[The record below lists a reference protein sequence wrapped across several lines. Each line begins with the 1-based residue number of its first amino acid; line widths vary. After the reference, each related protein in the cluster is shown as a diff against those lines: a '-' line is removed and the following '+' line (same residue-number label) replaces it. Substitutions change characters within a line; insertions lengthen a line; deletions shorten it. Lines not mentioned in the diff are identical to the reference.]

1 MYMEQEIIEEV
12 NAAINEKKTPRRAT
26 SLGGQIYRTEEIN
39 QIVAKTQRNVN
50 LLVEYLDIIRNYRE
64 LTQEML
70 DVIITFDDR
79 SKMLITIEYN
89 TCMNSILPL
98 LEE

>member
-1 MYMEQEIIEEV
+1 MEQEIVEEV
-12 NAAINEKKTPRRAT
+12 KGAINEKKSPRRAV

-39 QIVAKTQRNVN
+39 QIIAKTQKNVS
-50 LLVEYLDIIRNYRE
+50 LLVEYLDVIRNYRE
-64 LTQEML
+64 LTEEML
-70 DVIITFDDR
+70 SMITTFDDR
-79 SKMLITIEYN
+79 SKMLIIIEYN